1 MQIIHK
7 PIEPSDIAFSDK
19 INSSKKF
26 IDDAL
31 EYAHGTHDFYD
42 IVKTVIAGDA
52 QFFYADDAA
61 LITEIIDYPKRR
73 TLRFW
78 LAGGN
83 LQTLKKIELDA
94 IEWSKDWD
102 CVACEIVGRRG
113 WIKALDGFVEA
124 GTVGVKNY
132 G

>member
-19 INSSKKF
+19 INSSQKF

-52 QFFYADDAA
+52 QFFYADD
-61 LITEIIDYPKRR
+61 K
-73 TLRFW
+73 
-78 LAGGN
+78 
-83 LQTLKKIELDA
+83 KKISIVVDRQ
-94 IEWSKDWD
+94 SKVYNFKFKLKDP
-102 CVACEIVGRRG
+102 
-113 WIKALDGFVEA
+113 IKKAS
-124 GTVGVKNY
+124 
-132 G
+132 